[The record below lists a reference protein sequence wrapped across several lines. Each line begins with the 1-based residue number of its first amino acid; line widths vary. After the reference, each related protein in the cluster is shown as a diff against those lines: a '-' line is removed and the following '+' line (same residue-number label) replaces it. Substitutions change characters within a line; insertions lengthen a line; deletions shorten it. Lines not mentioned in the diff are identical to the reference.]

1 MTNLSAQKYKSSIW
15 IYPKVGLSDDID
27 KSYSNE
33 CSNSIRPCSWTGHV
47 WSVSEIVIKRMIVWK
62 DDLHEKL
69 WRSLNLSNIIF
80 KGEWYS
86 GFSCCRDQ
94 LISDGE
100 NFFVMEAAA
109 SSCQCIQASSEF
121 LPKVDTS
128 DIADQQQLDLQPFD
142 QALLTSIVESYW
154 NIWRN
159 YGHLVGRLGSCVLN
173 QLDILGWY
181 KDWCLDFFSNC
192 WHITRGKSSGVGR
205 ILVWGRN
212 KVPNAT
218 RGEAPTGAATR
229 MVESGEGCPL
239 PVGEGL
245 QHQRNLYMYITE
257 KYIKRTIQF
266 YRW

>member
-62 DDLHEKL
+62 DDLLEKL
-69 WRSLNLSNIIF
+69 WRSLNLSNVIF

-86 GFSCCRDQ
+86 GFSWWRPVVSWWCERLRDG
-94 LISDGE
+94 SCS
-100 NFFVMEAAA
+100 

-121 LPKVDTS
+121 LPKVDTL
-128 DIADQQQLDLQPFD
+128 DVADQQQLDLEPFD
-142 QALLTSIVESYW
+142 QALLTSIVESCW
-154 NIWRN
+154 NLWRN
-159 YGHLVGRLGSCVLN
+159 YGHLVGRLGSGVLN

-181 KDWCLDFFSNC
+181 KDVSIFSNC
-192 WHITRGKSSGVGR
+192 WHIIRGKSSGVGR

-212 KVPNAT
+212 KAPNAT
-218 RGEAPTGAATR
+218 RGEC
-229 MVESGEGCPL
+229 GEGVSPPCPRG
-239 PVGEGL
+239 PS
-245 QHQRNLYMYITE
+245 TS
-257 KYIKRTIQF
+257 T
-266 YRW
+266 